1 MTLKI
6 TPLDA
11 SFGARVENISVVS
24 MTAKQISTL
33 YDLWLEY
40 GLLVFPTQNLTP
52 SEQVVFARHFGKM
65 EVDLV
70 ELSNVKED
78 GNLRTDKDDD
88 MVKIL
93 KGNMGWHQDS
103 TYLAVQAK
111 GAAFSAHVIPAE
123 GGETAWSD
131 TAAAYEAL
139 DEELKKRINGL
150 SAYHSL
156 YYSQQKAGFIHKDN
170 EDSEYFGYGFNG
182 QEPPLRPL
190 VKTHSETGRK
200 VMTIGRHAFGIPGLD
215 EDESEKLLSD
225 LVDFTCQAPRVYQ
238 HSWTVGDIVLWDN
251 RRLMHQGCPWDM
263 RERRIMVHSRIAG
276 DPVAEFAA
284 PR

>member
-1 MTLKI
+1 MTLEI

-11 SFGARVENISVVS
+11 SFGARIENISLS
-24 MTAKQISTL
+24 GLKAKQVSAL
-33 YDLWLEY
+33 YELWLEY
-40 GLLVFPTQNLTP
+40 GLLVFPGQNLTRR
-52 SEQVVFARHFGKM
+52 EQITFARHFGKL
-65 EVDLV
+65 EVKMV

-78 GNLRTDKDDD
+78 GSLRNGKDDD

-103 TYLAVQAK
+103 TYLSVQAK
-111 GAAFSAHVIPAE
+111 GAAFSAHVVPTE

-131 TAAAYEAL
+131 TAAAYDAL
-139 DEELKKRINGL
+139 DDELKKRIDGL

-156 YYSQQKAGFIHKDN
+156 HHSQQKAGFTHKAKK
-170 EDSEYFGYGFNG
+170 DSEYSGYGLG
-182 QEPPLRPL
+182 RQKPPLRPL
-190 VKTHSETGRK
+190 VKTHAETGRK
-200 VMTIGRHAFGIPGLD
+200 VLTIGRHAYGIPGLE

-263 RERRIMVHSRIAG
+263 RERRVMLHSRIAG

-284 PR
+284 PA

>member
-1 MTLKI
+1 LTLKI